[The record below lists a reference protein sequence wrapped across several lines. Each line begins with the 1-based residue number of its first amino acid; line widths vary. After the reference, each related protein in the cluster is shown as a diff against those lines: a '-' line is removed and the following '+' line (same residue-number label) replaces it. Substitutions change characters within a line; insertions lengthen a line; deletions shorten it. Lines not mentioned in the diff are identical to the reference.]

1 MKFNLFICI
10 LFFSSFSYSS
20 YQYETVLDEL
30 DDAWSFVFLSEDKIL
45 YTEMPGALK
54 VASLDDKSI
63 VEVKNVPEVQYVSQ
77 GGLSEVILDPNFIE
91 NKKIYLSYSAKNS
104 NNKST
109 LFLMSAE
116 LIGNELKNNKVIFE
130 ANAPRRTAVHLGAKI
145 AFKQDGTLLLA
156 SGDGYDHREKA
167 Q

>member
-63 VEVKNVPEVQYVSQ
+63 VEISNVPKVQYVSQ
-77 GGLSEVILDPNFIE
+77 GGLVRSNFRP
-91 NKKIYLSYSAKNS
+91 KLY
-104 NNKST
+104 
-109 LFLMSAE
+109 
-116 LIGNELKNNKVIFE
+116 
-130 ANAPRRTAVHLGAKI
+130 
-145 AFKQDGTLLLA
+145 
-156 SGDGYDHREKA
+156 
-167 Q
+167 

>member
-77 GGLSEVILDPNFIE
+77 GGLSEVILDPNFIV
-91 NKKIYLSYSAKNS
+91 NKKIYLSY
-104 NNKST
+104 
-109 LFLMSAE
+109 
-116 LIGNELKNNKVIFE
+116 
-130 ANAPRRTAVHLGAKI
+130 
-145 AFKQDGTLLLA
+145 
-156 SGDGYDHREKA
+156 
-167 Q
+167 